1 MADVQGLDKI
11 KAAIK
16 NNEIWIAESLGRA
29 LFDEAW
35 DIMRKSQREVPVDT
49 GVLRAS
55 KVVLPPRFIG
65 KSIRVDMGYGAPY
78 AAAVHER
85 VYTYQVTSSRSGG
98 STVGTLVHHKPP
110 TKAKYLSDPVEK
122 AQEGYVDRIQRR
134 TAVIW
139 NRKKASF

>member
-1 MADVQGLDKI
+1 MAEVEGLDKI

-29 LFDEAW
+29 LFDEAQ
-35 DIMRKSQREVPVDT
+35 DIMRKSQRLVPVDT

-78 AAAVHER
+78 AAAVHDREFSFKGKL
-85 VYTYQVTSSRSGG
+85 VY
-98 STVGTLVHHKPP
+98 HKPP
-110 TKAKYLSDPVEK
+110 TRAKYLSAPLEE
-122 AQEGYVDRIQRR
+122 AQEGYIDRIQRR